1 MSCTG
6 TDITARVHKTV
17 LNLGYVLEQT
27 LQIEMLCTQSN
38 IWGMY
43 RDRHYSKLKYLST
56 EQRLGTFEV
65 LVFLLG
71 RLGWT
76 WGLITN
82 HREIDT

>member
-1 MSCTG
+1 MTTNSTIFRLLTINHAQGLMS
-6 TDITARVHKTV
+6 IKNKS
-17 LNLGYVLEQT
+17 NLPVSST
-27 LQIEMLCTQSN
+27 L
-38 IWGMY
+38 
-43 RDRHYSKLKYLST
+43 HYSKLKYLST